1 MTIND
6 KAKGKPAGWKRGS
19 FVVTVQR
26 TVAERTVAEAAGPSR
41 DVLSFIGLTRP
52 FTPLR
57 ECEVATAVLEGLE

>member
-1 MTIND
+1 VTIND
-6 KAKGKPAGWKRGS
+6 KAKSKPAGWKRGS

-26 TVAERTVAEAAGPSR
+26 TVAESEGPSR